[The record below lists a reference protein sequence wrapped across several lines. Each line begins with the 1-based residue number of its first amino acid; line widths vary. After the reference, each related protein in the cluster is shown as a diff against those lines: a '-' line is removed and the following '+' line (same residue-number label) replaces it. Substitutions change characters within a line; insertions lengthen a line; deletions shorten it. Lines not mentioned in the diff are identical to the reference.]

1 MNESTIN
8 ARSTR
13 MKTIL
18 VVDDAPMIRELI
30 KSVLE
35 AEGFAVVEAADGEEA
50 LRMFKDKPI
59 DLSIIDI
66 FLPKKGG
73 LQVMGELIKSDRSHK
88 FIAISGGEAFNPEA
102 IVELAKV
109 FDVVDTFTKPIDTR
123 KLVDTVKKALT
134 D

>member
-1 MNESTIN
+1 
-8 ARSTR
+8 

-35 AEGFAVVEAADGEEA
+35 AEGFAVIEAADGEEA
-50 LRMFKDKPI
+50 IRMCNENEI

-109 FDVVDTFTKPIDTR
+109 FDVVETFTKPIDTR
-123 KLVDTVKKALT
+123 KLVKTVKNALA

>member
-1 MNESTIN
+1 
-8 ARSTR
+8 

-18 VVDDAPMIRELI
+18 VVDDAPMIRELL

-35 AEGFAVVEAADGEEA
+35 AEGYSVLEAADGEEA
-50 LRMFKDKPI
+50 IHICRDNAI

-73 LQVMGELIKSDRSHK
+73 LQVMGELIKSDSSHK

-123 KLVDTVKKALT
+123 KLVDSVKKALS
-134 D
+134 